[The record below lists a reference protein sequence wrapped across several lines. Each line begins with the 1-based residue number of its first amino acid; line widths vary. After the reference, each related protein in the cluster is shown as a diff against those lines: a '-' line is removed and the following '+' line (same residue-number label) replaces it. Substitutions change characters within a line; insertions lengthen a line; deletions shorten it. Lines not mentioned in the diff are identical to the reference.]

1 MKKRLSNKE
10 EYCYFNEFVNNS
22 EYILASADMLKKT
35 VSNYSIE
42 KLQDNIIIVHKLEN
56 EADKALHRMR
66 NYLIKDFLP
75 PIDREDIVLIGH
87 RLDDIEDGIDEIL
100 INFNI
105 LNVTY
110 VRDDVAESIDVI
122 IKCCEAVK
130 EALVDFKNFK
140 KADTVKEKVILI
152 NELEEKADKLYEKSM
167 KKLYTEELNPVEII
181 KWTNIYN
188 CIENVTDACEKVAD
202 SIEDVIM
209 KNS

>member
-1 MKKRLSNKE
+1 MKMKRIGKE
-10 EYCYFNEFVNNS
+10 EYCYFTEFINNS
-22 EYILASADMLKKT
+22 EYILASADMLKQT
-35 VSNYSIE
+35 VSNYSVE
-42 KLQDNIIIVHKLEN
+42 KLLDNITIVHKLEN

-66 NYLIKDFLP
+66 NHLITDFLP

-87 RLDDIEDGIDEIL
+87 RLDDIEDYVDEIL

-110 VRDDVAESIDVI
+110 VRDDIVEFVELL
-122 IKCCEAVK
+122 IKCCQAVK

-140 KADTVKEKVILI
+140 KAEAVKEKIILI
-152 NELEEKADKLYEKSM
+152 NELEEKADKLFEKAMKRLYE
-167 KKLYTEELNPVEII
+167 EETNPVEII
-181 KWTNIYN
+181 KWTTIYS
-188 CIENVTDACEKVAD
+188 CLENTTDACERVAD